1 MANYKQ
7 PNVYP
12 SSKDLQETMAANPL
26 DAVVAEEADKTK
38 LAQEAIL
45 TAIAAETDAINQY
58 TQILDVVNESEQWL
72 VDSVTPTLTDII
84 DEEKRH
90 LSQLSKIVS
99 DLPAFEEQWKAGENE
114 VETGEDVSESLEE
127 SLSEDYDE
135 YVFDLVDVVSIIN
148 EYLKETAYNDPNLV
162 ANMNK
167 IEEEAKLLSDTNGLI
182 TASKLDYL
190 LGKYNYTIIN
200 LEELEDRLA
209 EKKIANDIVLKPRA
223 IEQVIDH
230 VEELRRL
237 SDSVAEKEVFANI
250 ISYLEEMLQ
259 NIDAPKIDESTEED
273 IINDDNENFL
283 GPKQD
288 DEDYEIAAE
297 DTLN

>member
-1 MANYKQ
+1 MAFIKRT
-7 PNVYP
+7 
-12 SSKDLQETMAANPL
+12 DLQETMAANPL

-72 VDSVTPTLTDII
+72 ADSVTPTLTDII

-99 DLPAFEEQWKAGENE
+99 DLPAFEEQWKAGEKE

-127 SLSEDYDE
+127 SLSEDYND
-135 YVFDLVDVVSIIN
+135 YVFDLLDVVSIIN
-148 EYLKETAYNDPNLV
+148 DYLKITASNDPNLDS
-162 ANMNK
+162 NIEK
-167 IEEEAKLLSDTNGLI
+167 IENDAKLLADKNGLI
-182 TASKLDYL
+182 TASKLDHL
-190 LGKYNYTIIN
+190 LNKYNYTIVN
-200 LEELEDRLA
+200 LEELEDQLA
-209 EKKIANDIVLKPRA
+209 DKKLENDSIMKANAVED
-223 IEQVIDH
+223 VIDH
-230 VEELRRL
+230 IEELRHL

-250 ISYLEEMLQ
+250 IDYLTKML
-259 NIDAPKIDESTEED
+259 NEIDAPVEESVEED
-273 IINDDNENFL
+273 IIGGDNENFL

>member
-1 MANYKQ
+1 MAFIKRI
-7 PNVYP
+7 
-12 SSKDLQETMAANPL
+12 DLQETMAANPL

-72 VDSVTPTLTDII
+72 ADSVTPTLTDII

-99 DLPAFEEQWKAGENE
+99 DLPAFEEQWKAGEKE

-127 SLSEDYDE
+127 SLSEDYSD

-148 EYLKETAYNDPNLV
+148 DYLKTTASNDPNLDS
-162 ANMNK
+162 NIEK
-167 IEEEAKLLSDTNGLI
+167 IENDAKLLTDKNGLI
-182 TASKLDYL
+182 TASKLDHL
-190 LGKYNYTIIN
+190 LNKYNYTIVN
-200 LEELEDRLA
+200 LEELEDQLA
-209 EKKIANDIVLKPRA
+209 DKKLENDSIMKANAVED
-223 IEQVIDH
+223 VIDH
-230 VEELRRL
+230 IEELRRL
-237 SDSVAEKEVFANI
+237 SDSVAEKEVFVNI
-250 ISYLEEMLQ
+250 IDYLTKML
-259 NIDAPKIDESTEED
+259 NEIDAPVEESAEED
-273 IINDDNENFL
+273 IIGGDNENFL

-288 DEDYEIAAE
+288 DEDYEVAAE